1 MFGAIFEFYLFAL
14 GRNKLK
20 FALYVMTIF
29 TAAFCELMSVA
40 AIIPLSASLLL
51 GNADLGKQN
60 DFFTQI
66 LSENLGIG
74 GTTNF
79 GILFIIFIL
88 ASGILRT
95 TLVFVQAQIGK
106 EVGVFVGS
114 KLFQKVIIN
123 SDQYNK
129 NFHTGDV
136 IAIVSTKLNDL
147 VNMVITPTLV
157 FISSSF
163 IIMIIVIFLLSTAP
177 VLSIASIVF
186 FLFCYILAAYTI
198 NPKIKKWAT
207 EFSLNQ
213 NKLIRICQESLDGFA
228 DLKIYQL
235 SNKYQYSFNA
245 ILTKLRKI
253 IRNITVLS
261 SLPKNIIETTI
272 LSLFMVYIIVMIN
285 LGLDVIEILPL
296 LGGYALAAQRVLPL
310 MQQCYASWT
319 SINGASQIIKDISVE
334 LNKKQ
339 VHWTATDLSNQDT
352 FSGAFKHIEMKNLS
366 FGYRKQNDVLKALN
380 LKIYAGEKIG
390 IMGASGSGKS
400 TLGAILLGLKRPTSG
415 DVFINGRK
423 LKPELIN
430 GWLKNVAYVS
440 QNVFI
445 ADLSIAE
452 NVAFGINPKNICK
465 DKLDYCLK
473 ITQLSNFLE
482 EREEKSYSTVG
493 ERGNSLS
500 SGQKQRIA
508 IARALY
514 KEAKFIVFDEPTS
527 ALDKNTERDFIY
539 YLNSLP
545 SDITLFIISHREEIF
560 SVCDRVFNLN
570 NQKLHSITFK

>member
-66 LSENLGIG
+66 LSENLGIE

-163 IIMIIVIFLLSTAP
+163 IIMIIVILRIQL
-177 VLSIASIVF
+177 F
-186 FLFCYILAAYTI
+186 F
-198 NPKIKKWAT
+198 
-207 EFSLNQ
+207 
-213 NKLIRICQESLDGFA
+213 
-228 DLKIYQL
+228 
-235 SNKYQYSFNA
+235 
-245 ILTKLRKI
+245 
-253 IRNITVLS
+253 
-261 SLPKNIIETTI
+261 
-272 LSLFMVYIIVMIN
+272 
-285 LGLDVIEILPL
+285 
-296 LGGYALAAQRVLPL
+296 
-310 MQQCYASWT
+310 
-319 SINGASQIIKDISVE
+319 
-334 LNKKQ
+334 
-339 VHWTATDLSNQDT
+339 
-352 FSGAFKHIEMKNLS
+352 
-366 FGYRKQNDVLKALN
+366 
-380 LKIYAGEKIG
+380 
-390 IMGASGSGKS
+390 
-400 TLGAILLGLKRPTSG
+400 
-415 DVFINGRK
+415 
-423 LKPELIN
+423 
-430 GWLKNVAYVS
+430 
-440 QNVFI
+440 
-445 ADLSIAE
+445 
-452 NVAFGINPKNICK
+452 
-465 DKLDYCLK
+465 
-473 ITQLSNFLE
+473 
-482 EREEKSYSTVG
+482 
-493 ERGNSLS
+493 
-500 SGQKQRIA
+500 
-508 IARALY
+508 
-514 KEAKFIVFDEPTS
+514 
-527 ALDKNTERDFIY
+527 
-539 YLNSLP
+539 
-545 SDITLFIISHREEIF
+545 
-560 SVCDRVFNLN
+560 
-570 NQKLHSITFK
+570 